1 MNEYTLRPY
10 QKKYIEALPEEDA
23 VLVRMAKGLGKTVMF
38 SQIPRRGR
46 MLILSHRKELVHQPQ
61 KYFECSFE
69 IEQGPEH
76 SQSEKVLPPKKQQI
90 RR

>member
-46 MLILSHRKELVHQPQ
+46 MPVSYTHLA
-61 KYFECSFE
+61 
-69 IEQGPEH
+69 
-76 SQSEKVLPPKKQQI
+76 
-90 RR
+90 